1 MSKNDLLQAL
11 GPLGS
16 LFDDPDILEI
26 MVDGPDRISIQRS
39 GSRIENTDL
48 RFGSNEAV
56 RDAIQAVLKEA
67 GVAMEEE
74 NKAVYD
80 VRLTDNSRMLAVLF
94 PAAIHGHSIVFRKFM
109 TRQITWEKLLEYR
122 SVTVEL
128 RDLVKRAL
136 DARVSILIAGGT
148 ASGKTTFANRVV
160 ELIPPEERVVA
171 VEQTHEFQFEH
182 PRSVFLEAGE
192 SAGASFSELLA
203 AGSKMRPDWLVIGE
217 LNGIET
223 LRALQILG
231 NGHSAITTLHAD
243 SAENALARIET
254 LCLMANLGLGLDDIR
269 RMIVSALRLI
279 LYQECLEPNGKRR
292 VTQVVEV
299 RGIENGRYILQP
311 LMRYNTET
319 ERIEPTGAKAGW
331 EK

>member
-11 GPLGS
+11 GPLGP

-26 MVDGPDRISIQRS
+26 MVDGPERISIQRS

-48 RFGSNEAV
+48 RFGSNAEV
-56 RDAIQAVLKEA
+56 RETIQAVLKEA
-67 GVAMEEE
+67 GVAMEED
-74 NKAVYD
+74 KAVYD
-80 VRLTDNSRMLAVLF
+80 VRLSDDSRMLAVLF

-109 TRQITWEKLLEYR
+109 TRQITWEKLLEYK

-136 DARVSILIAGGT
+136 DAHVNILIAGGT

-160 ELIPPEERVVA
+160 ELIPSEERVVA

-192 SAGASFSELLA
+192 SAGASFSELLT
-203 AGSKMRPDWLVIGE
+203 AGSKMRPDWLVVGE

-223 LRALQILG
+223 LRAMQIFG
-231 NGHSAITTLHAD
+231 NGHSAITTVHAD

-254 LCLMANLGLGLDDIR
+254 QCLMANLGLGLDEIR

-292 VTQVVEV
+292 VTQVTEL
-299 RGIENGRYILQP
+299 RGIEDGRYILQP

-319 ERIEPTGAKAGW
+319 ERIEPTGAKPAW

>member
-11 GPLGS
+11 GPLGP

-26 MVDGPDRISIQRS
+26 MVDGPERISIQRS

-48 RFGSNEAV
+48 RFGSNAEV
-56 RDAIQAVLKEA
+56 RETIQAVLKEA
-67 GVAMEEE
+67 GVAMEED
-74 NKAVYD
+74 KAVYD
-80 VRLTDNSRMLAVLF
+80 VRLSDDSRMLAVLF

-109 TRQITWEKLLEYR
+109 TRQITWEKLLEYK

-128 RDLVKRAL
+128 RDLIKRAL
-136 DARVSILIAGGT
+136 DAHVNILIAGGT

-160 ELIPPEERVVA
+160 ELIPSEERVVA

-192 SAGASFSELLA
+192 SAGASFSELLT
-203 AGSKMRPDWLVIGE
+203 AGSKMRPDWLVVGE
-217 LNGIET
+217 LNGFET
-223 LRALQILG
+223 LRAMQIFG
-231 NGHSAITTLHAD
+231 NGHSAITTVHAD

-254 LCLMANLGLGLDDIR
+254 QCLMANLGLGLDEIR

-292 VTQVVEV
+292 VTQVTEL
-299 RGIENGRYILQP
+299 RGIEDGRYILQP

-319 ERIEPTGAKAGW
+319 ERSEPTGAKPAW

>member
-48 RFGSNEAV
+48 RFGSNAEV
-56 RDAIQAVLKEA
+56 RETIQAVLKEA
-67 GVAMEEE
+67 GVAMEE

-80 VRLTDNSRMLAVLF
+80 VRLSDDSRMLAVLF

-109 TRQITWEKLLEYR
+109 TRQITWEKLLEYK

-136 DARVSILIAGGT
+136 DAHVNILIAGGT

-192 SAGASFSELLA
+192 SAGASFSELLT
-203 AGSKMRPDWLVIGE
+203 AGSKMRPDWLVVGE
-217 LNGIET
+217 LNGFET
-223 LRALQILG
+223 LRAMQIFG
-231 NGHSAITTLHAD
+231 NGHSAITTVHAD

-254 LCLMANLGLGLDDIR
+254 QCLMANLGLGLDEIR

-292 VTQVVEV
+292 VTQVTEL
-299 RGIENGRYILQP
+299 RGIEDGRYILQP

-319 ERIEPTGAKAGW
+319 ERIEPTGAKPAW

>member
-11 GPLGS
+11 GPLGP

-26 MVDGPDRISIQRS
+26 MVDGPERISIQRS

-48 RFGSNEAV
+48 RFGSNAEV
-56 RDAIQAVLKEA
+56 RETIQAVLKEA
-67 GVAMEEE
+67 GVAMEED
-74 NKAVYD
+74 KAVYD
-80 VRLTDNSRMLAVLF
+80 VRLSDDSRMLAVLF

-109 TRQITWEKLLEYR
+109 TRQITWEKLLEYK

-136 DARVSILIAGGT
+136 DAHVNILIAGGT

-160 ELIPPEERVVA
+160 ELIPSEERVVA

-192 SAGASFSELLA
+192 SAGASFSELLT
-203 AGSKMRPDWLVIGE
+203 AGSKMRPDWLVVGE
-217 LNGIET
+217 LNGFET
-223 LRALQILG
+223 LRAMQIFG
-231 NGHSAITTLHAD
+231 NGHSAITTVHAD

-254 LCLMANLGLGLDDIR
+254 QCLMANLGLGLDEIR

-292 VTQVVEV
+292 VTQVTEL
-299 RGIENGRYILQP
+299 RGIEDGRYILQP

-319 ERIEPTGAKAGW
+319 ERIEPTGAKPAW

>member
-11 GPLGS
+11 GPLGP

-26 MVDGPDRISIQRS
+26 MVDGPERISIQRS

-48 RFGSNEAV
+48 RFGSNAEV
-56 RDAIQAVLKEA
+56 RETIQAVLKEA
-67 GVAMEEE
+67 GVAMEED
-74 NKAVYD
+74 KAVYD
-80 VRLTDNSRMLAVLF
+80 VRLSDDSRMLAVLF

-109 TRQITWEKLLEYR
+109 TRQITWEKLLEYK

-136 DARVSILIAGGT
+136 DAHVNILIAGGT

-160 ELIPPEERVVA
+160 ELIPSEERVVA

-192 SAGASFSELLA
+192 SAGASFSELLT
-203 AGSKMRPDWLVIGE
+203 AGSKMRPDWLVVGE
-217 LNGIET
+217 LNGFET
-223 LRALQILG
+223 LRAMQIFG
-231 NGHSAITTLHAD
+231 NGHSAITTVHAD
-243 SAENALARIET
+243 SAENALTRIET
-254 LCLMANLGLGLDDIR
+254 QCLMANLGLGLDEIR

-292 VTQVVEV
+292 VTQVTEL
-299 RGIENGRYILQP
+299 RGIEDGRYILQP

-319 ERIEPTGAKAGW
+319 ERIEPTGAKPAW

>member
-11 GPLGS
+11 GPLGP

-26 MVDGPDRISIQRS
+26 MVDGPERISIQRS

-48 RFGSNEAV
+48 RFGSNAEV
-56 RDAIQAVLKEA
+56 RETIQAVLKEA
-67 GVAMEEE
+67 GVAMEED
-74 NKAVYD
+74 KAVYD
-80 VRLTDNSRMLAVLF
+80 VRLSDDSRMLAVLF

-109 TRQITWEKLLEYR
+109 TRQITWEKLLEYK

-128 RDLVKRAL
+128 RDLIKRAL
-136 DARVSILIAGGT
+136 DAHVNILIAGGT

-160 ELIPPEERVVA
+160 ELIPSEERVVA

-192 SAGASFSELLA
+192 SAGASFSELLT
-203 AGSKMRPDWLVIGE
+203 AGSKMRPDWLVVGE
-217 LNGIET
+217 LNGFET
-223 LRALQILG
+223 LRAMQIFG
-231 NGHSAITTLHAD
+231 NGHSAITTVHAD

-254 LCLMANLGLGLDDIR
+254 QCLMANLGLGLDEIR

-292 VTQVVEV
+292 VTQVTEL
-299 RGIENGRYILQP
+299 RGIEDGRYILQP

-319 ERIEPTGAKAGW
+319 ERIEPTGAKPAW

>member
-11 GPLGS
+11 GPLAP

-26 MVDGPDRISIQRS
+26 MVDGPERISIQRS

-48 RFGSNEAV
+48 RFGSNAEV
-56 RDAIQAVLKEA
+56 RETIQAVLKEA
-67 GVAMEEE
+67 GVAMEED
-74 NKAVYD
+74 KAVYD
-80 VRLTDNSRMLAVLF
+80 VRLSDDSRMLAVLF

-109 TRQITWEKLLEYR
+109 TRQITWEKLLEYK

-136 DARVSILIAGGT
+136 DAHVNILIAGGT

-160 ELIPPEERVVA
+160 ELIPSEERVVA

-192 SAGASFSELLA
+192 SAGASFSELLT

-223 LRALQILG
+223 LRAMQIFG
-231 NGHSAITTLHAD
+231 NGHSAITTVHAD

-254 LCLMANLGLGLDDIR
+254 QCLMANLGLGLDEIR

-292 VTQVVEV
+292 VTQVTEL
-299 RGIENGRYILQP
+299 RGIEDGRYILQP

-319 ERIEPTGAKAGW
+319 ERIEPTGAKPAW